1 MSTPRFGGPWTEQKL
16 AILRAYLD
24 AYTTVLKKRSFT
36 LTYVDAFA
44 GPGAYTM
51 ANDDDYAEFHEF
63 RRSSPMIAL
72 ETKDKPFDKLVFIEK
87 DAKAAGE
94 LMKLSNR
101 YRRRQICVIQGDANV
116 EIPKFCNG
124 MEKFDRAVVF
134 LDPYATQVSW
144 PTVEAIAKT
153 KKIDCWIL
161 FPLMAITRLMPTDS
175 EPIETWAEELD
186 RILGGR
192 EYWSE
197 GYQDSPQMSFLDD
210 EPTRERSWS
219 SEQIA
224 GRYKDRLRTVFHR
237 VAASRLTLKNSK
249 NVPLFELFF
258 AAGNPKGAPIAVE
271 IADHILKKW

>member
-1 MSTPRFGGPWTEQKL
+1 MPK
-16 AILRAYLD
+16 
-24 AYTTVLKKRSFT
+24 
-36 LTYVDAFA
+36 
-44 GPGAYTM
+44 
-51 ANDDDYAEFHEF
+51 DDYAEFHEF
-63 RRSSPMIAL
+63 RRGSPMIAL
-72 ETKDKPFDKLVFIEK
+72 ETKDKPFDSLVFIDK
-87 DAKAAGE
+87 DATAAGSLRTLKNE
-94 LMKLSNR
+94 
-101 YRRRQICVIQGDANV
+101 YPGRRIEVIQADANI
-116 EIPKFCNG
+116 EIPRFCNAMG
-124 MEKFDRAVVF
+124 PFARAVVF

-144 PTVEAIAKT
+144 PTVEAIART

-186 RILGGR
+186 RIFGGR

-197 GYQDSPQMSFLDD
+197 GYRDSPQISLFSN
-210 EPTRERSWS
+210 EPTRERAWS

-224 GRYKDRLRTVFHR
+224 ERYKHRLSTVFYK
-237 VAASRLTLKNSK
+237 VATASRTLRNSR